1 MHNNKPGFTQI
12 LIGLAGHVGARISAL
27 ALVALITVV
36 ACSEP
41 EPPAVP
47 DVPTAVNTP
56 AVDAEEQTYADF
68 SGLEPGWNAISPGG
82 ETICTDGSEY
92 RFFVKQGE
100 PDKLMF
106 YLEGGGACWDGANC
120 DPDLQPSYQINLAA
134 TDPANA
140 HGILAFDHPENP
152 FSDYT
157 IVYAPYCSADVHLGD
172 SVQTHMAP
180 AIEGH
185 ATHEVNIQHRG
196 LVNATAAMQ
205 WAFDHMLVPRQIFV
219 TGSSAGSI
227 PSPFYAL
234 EMARQYPRA
243 DVVQLGD
250 ASNGY
255 RGFANFTP
263 YDVWA
268 TDEVLADMDYISTV
282 PADEFSFHHLYIGA
296 AQERPDIRFA
306 SYDNAEDDVQKQFL
320 ALGGTPT
327 DSLLPLLETNL
338 NEISAAIPE
347 FRYYVAGGTMHTIL
361 LRPEVYSYEVA
372 GVRFVDWLT
381 ALAAGEPVQNVMC
394 VDCTMAPEPVQTP

>member
-1 MHNNKPGFTQI
+1 MTNNNNALTRI
-12 LIGLAGHVGARISAL
+12 LCYLISCAGARLAAMALIAVTAL
-27 ALVALITVV
+27 A

-41 EPPAVP
+41 EPPAAP
-47 DVPTAVNTP
+47 EIPAAVSAP
-56 AVDAEEQTYADF
+56 AVDADTEIYADF
-68 SGLEPGWNAISPGG
+68 SGLEPGWNAFAPGG
-82 ETICTDGSEY
+82 DTICSDGSEY

-152 FSDYT
+152 FADYT
-157 IVYAPYCSADVHLGD
+157 VVYAPYCSADVHLGN
-172 SVQTHMAP
+172 SVQTHTAP
-180 AIEGH
+180 AMEGH
-185 ATHEVNIQHRG
+185 ASHEVNIQHRG
-196 LVNATAAMQ
+196 MVNATAAMQ
-205 WAFDHMLVPRQIFV
+205 WAFDHVLVPKQIFV

-234 EMARQYPRA
+234 KMAQYYPRA
-243 DVVQLGD
+243 DIVQLGD

-255 RGFANFTP
+255 RGFANFSP

-268 TDEVLADMDYISTV
+268 TDEVVAELDYVNAI

-296 AQERPDIRFA
+296 AQERPGMRFA

-327 DSLLPLLETNL
+327 ESLLPLLETNL
-338 NEISAAIPE
+338 DEISAAIPD
-347 FRYYVAGGTMHTIL
+347 FRYYVAGGSMHTIL
-361 LRPEVYSYEVA
+361 LRPEVYSYEVD

-381 ALAAGEPVQNVMC
+381 DLAAGEPVQNVMC
-394 VDCTMAPEPVQTP
+394 VDCTMEPEPVQTP

>member
-1 MHNNKPGFTQI
+1 MHIRNI
-12 LIGLAGHVGARISAL
+12 ALARIFTRLAAM
-27 ALVALITVV
+27 ALVALVALV

-47 DVPTAVNTP
+47 DVPTAVNAP
-56 AVDAEEQTYADF
+56 PVDAEQQTYSDF
-68 SGLEPGWNAISPGG
+68 SGLEPGWNAFTPGG
-82 ETICTDGSEY
+82 DTICSDGSEY

-134 TDPANA
+134 TDPANS

-152 FSDYT
+152 FADYT
-157 IVYAPYCSADVHLGD
+157 VVYAPYCSADVHLGD

-185 ATHEVNIQHRG
+185 AAHEVNILHRG
-196 LVNATAAMQ
+196 LDNATAAMQ

-234 EMARQYPRA
+234 KMAQYYPRA
-243 DVVQLGD
+243 DIVQLGD
-250 ASNGY
+250 ASGGY
-255 RGFANFTP
+255 RGFANFNP

-268 TDEVLADMDYISTV
+268 TDEVLADMDYISTI
-282 PADEFSFHHLYIGA
+282 PADEFSFHHLYIGT
-296 AQERPDIRFA
+296 AQARPGIRLA

-327 DSLLPLLETNL
+327 ESLLPLLETNL
-338 NEISAAIPE
+338 EEISEAVPD

-361 LRPEVYSYEVA
+361 LRPEVYSYEVE

-381 ALAAGEPVQNVMC
+381 DLAAGDPVQNVMC
-394 VDCTMAPEPVQTP
+394 LNCEMAPEPVQAP